1 MVITFVGHS
10 SVFGDRD
17 VKALV
22 TEQIERIISEDES
35 AVCFLGGYGQFDQIC
50 AYACKELKK
59 NHPKVQTVLVTP
71 YITLSEMEKIKEMIN
86 EGMYD
91 EVIYPPIE
99 NTPKRFA
106 ISKRNEWMIKSA
118 DIVIAYVK
126 TSYGGA
132 YKSLQIAKRQK
143 KRIINICDLI

>member
-1 MVITFVGHS
+1 
-10 SVFGDRD
+10 
-17 VKALV
+17 
-22 TEQIERIISEDES
+22 
-35 AVCFLGGYGQFDQIC
+35 
-50 AYACKELKK
+50 
-59 NHPKVQTVLVTP
+59 
-71 YITLSEMEKIKEMIN
+71 MEKIKEMIN

>member
-22 TEQIERIISEDES
+22 TEQIERIISKDES

-126 TSYGGA
+126 TSHGGA